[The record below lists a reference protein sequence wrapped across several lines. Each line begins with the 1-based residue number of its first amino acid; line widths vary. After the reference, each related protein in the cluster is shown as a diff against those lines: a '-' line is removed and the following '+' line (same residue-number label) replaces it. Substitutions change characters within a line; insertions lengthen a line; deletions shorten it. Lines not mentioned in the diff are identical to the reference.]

1 MSLGLVLLPLLVAG
15 SGPPRVASRPSVDLT
30 AMREAMG
37 GGSPAALL
45 PAAASTAHFLRACLA
60 HDSGNHERALD
71 ELRLAQASDG
81 ASAQLKVALAREY
94 AHLGD
99 LLRAEAQLTGAI
111 EARPTDAAAHLLLG
125 QVLLDGQKLSRAK
138 LHLERAIDLAP
149 ARKEAYLLLS
159 SALLNQGRP
168 DQAIKVIDRL
178 GQALPGEPQGDRALG
193 LALAERGDARRAEPL
208 LRRALTR
215 DESDLESWA
224 ALARIYEASER
235 PAKALEAWARVARG
249 GPQNDEVLLAA
260 GRVALRLGQG
270 DEAAAWFGRLLATS
284 PDPEAAGKVAFSDL
298 ASRQPERALEV
309 LARLRH
315 PGGAPRLHFYAGL
328 AHERL
333 GRHAEAAAAF
343 EEVPSGPG
351 ELSLE
356 ARLHLAGCRS
366 ALGQHEQAL
375 EVLRRLSAEQPR
387 LGGLGVASARALE
400 RSGQTAL
407 AEASLVRAYR
417 QAPSAELAEALTAFY
432 RRQGRLAEA
441 VALFRAEVAMRPED
455 DSVRLAL
462 AGALE
467 KAGDWKAAIAV
478 LAGQR
483 LSSPAA
489 ANFVGYTLAARG
501 LQLDRALAL
510 VQRALVARPDDS
522 AFLDATGW
530 VWFKRGNPAR
540 ALPYLLRAAETS
552 GDEPTVLEHLGE
564 VLLRVGRRAEA
575 RDRFLRAAQALSADP
590 DAAERPDQVLAI
602 ERRLK
607 LLSVGAAA
615 R

>member
-1 MSLGLVLLPLLVAG
+1 
-15 SGPPRVASRPSVDLT
+15 VASRPSVDLT

-37 GGSPAALL
+37 GGPSATFFPS
-45 PAAASTAHFLRACLA
+45 AASTAHFLKACLA
-60 HDSGNHERALD
+60 HDLGNHERALD
-71 ELRLAQASDG
+71 ELRLAQASDES
-81 ASAQLKVALAREY
+81 SAQLRVALAREY

-99 LLRAEAQLTGAI
+99 LRRAEAQLTRVI
-111 EARPTDAAAHLLLG
+111 EARPTDAAAQLLLG
-125 QVLLDGQKLSRAK
+125 QVLLDGQKLTRAK
-138 LHLERAIDLAP
+138 LHLERAIELAP
-149 ARKEAYLLLS
+149 ARPEAYLVLSQVLLS
-159 SALLNQGRP
+159 QGRA

-178 GQALPGEPQGDRALG
+178 GRALPGEPQGDRTLG

-215 DESDLESWA
+215 DEGDLESWA
-224 ALARIYEASER
+224 TLARIYEATER
-235 PAKALEAWARVARG
+235 PAKALEAWARAARRD
-249 GPQNDEVLLAA
+249 PENDEVLLSA
-260 GRVALRLGQG
+260 GRAALRLGQI
-270 DEAAAWFGRLLATS
+270 DEAAAWFDRLLAS
-284 PDPEAAGKVAFSDL
+284 SSDPEAAGKVAFSYL
-298 ASRQPERALEV
+298 AGHQPERAGEV
-309 LARLRH
+309 LERFRH
-315 PGGAPRLHFYAGL
+315 TGGEPRLHFYAGL

-333 GRHAEAAAAF
+333 GRYAEAAAAF
-343 EEVPSGPG
+343 EDVPSGSG

-375 EVLRRLSAEQPR
+375 ELLGRLSAEQPR
-387 LGGLGVASARALE
+387 LGGLEVTSARALE
-400 RSGQTAL
+400 RSGQLAQ

-417 QAPSAELAEALTAFY
+417 QAPSAQLAEALTAFY
-432 RRQGRLAEA
+432 RRQGRLDEA
-441 VALFRAEVAMRPED
+441 VALFRAEVRTRPAD

-462 AGALE
+462 AVALE
-467 KAGDWKAAIAV
+467 KAGDWKAAVAV
-478 LAGQR
+478 LADQSR
-483 LSSPAA
+483 SSPAA

-501 LQLDRALAL
+501 RQLDQALAL
-510 VQRALVARPDDS
+510 VQRALAARPDDG
-522 AFLDATGW
+522 AFLDSMGW
-530 VWFKRGNPAR
+530 VWFKRGNPDR

-575 RDRFLRAAQALSADP
+575 RDRFRRAAQVLSADP
-590 DAAERPDQVLAI
+590 DAAERPDQGLAI